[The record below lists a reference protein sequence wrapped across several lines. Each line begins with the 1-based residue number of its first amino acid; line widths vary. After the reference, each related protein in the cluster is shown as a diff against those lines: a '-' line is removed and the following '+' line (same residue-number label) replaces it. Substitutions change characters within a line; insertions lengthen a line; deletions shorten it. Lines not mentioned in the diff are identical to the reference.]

1 MPGSN
6 STNATTTNAI
16 GTVEHAFA
24 SVRLVE
30 ANVCAGGTWLTDSKD
45 DVQVCRCEAEDRCGE
60 RCINRAMRYECQLE
74 RCPCRERC
82 SNRQLQVGST
92 LMTAVI
98 HCGRKGVGVI
108 ALEDVDV
115 GRLVG
120 EYVGEVLTRSEAK
133 LRFRI
138 YGANTHFYMLQLGND
153 RVIDATRI
161 GGRMRFLN
169 HSCEPNCSFEKWN
182 VRGEERCGV
191 FCIRRVQAGNELTVQ
206 YGLRYIHSAVR

>member
-1 MPGSN
+1 MPGGN
-6 STNATTTNAI
+6 STNATTTNVI

-30 ANVCAGGTWLTDSKD
+30 ANVCAGGAWLTDSKD
-45 DVQVCRCEAEDRCGE
+45 DVQVCRCEAEDHCGE
-60 RCINRAMRYECQLE
+60 RCINRALEC
-74 RCPCRERC
+74 CPCRDRC

-120 EYVGEVLTRSEAK
+120 EYVGEVLTRSEVAFPD
-133 LRFRI
+133 LR
-138 YGANTHFYMLQLGND
+138 N
-153 RVIDATRI
+153 
-161 GGRMRFLN
+161 
-169 HSCEPNCSFEKWN
+169 
-182 VRGEERCGV
+182 
-191 FCIRRVQAGNELTVQ
+191 
-206 YGLRYIHSAVR
+206 